1 VNEYLTNVQRSYEYF
16 DQDTN
21 GLLAF
26 DEVYAALTHAGGLVA
41 TLPSNNQ
48 LPGPCHAWF
57 TIGLSSRIR
66 LPNM

>member
-26 DEVYAALTHAGGLVA
+26 DEVYAALTHAGGTVEGCVDLQQLSTCCAVPGASSVA
-41 TLPSNNQ
+41 
-48 LPGPCHAWF
+48 GA
-57 TIGLSSRIR
+57 GA
-66 LPNM
+66 